1 MELLKVYGSCD
12 DPSELIEILKQLD
25 VFLENFFEKLQIIKE
40 YHGSP
45 IVFRELYKAGEAFGF
60 DDVGALK
67 MNFDGSSIKIT
78 YSYFDH
84 KQIEYED
91 FMLV

>member
-25 VFLENFFEKLQIIKE
+25 VCLENFFEKLQIIKE
-40 YHGSP
+40 HHGSL
-45 IVFRELYKAGEAFGF
+45 ILFRELYKAGEVFGF
-60 DDVGALK
+60 DDAGTLK
-67 MNFDGSSIKIT
+67 MNFNGPRIKIT
-78 YSYFDH
+78 YTYFDH
-84 KQIEYED
+84 QQIEYDD